1 MKSFLSILFPRT
13 RQNPAV
19 PLPFSSLIFLC
30 HLLPGAF
37 FQAYFIT
44 SSPWTVVIWSLNKHI
59 YKHPQDIVMDFPF
72 SHYFICPPL
81 CLSAWLSTSRGSSM
95 RSLEDA
101 LAASKFLSN
110 VSQELLFMQFPIGNK
125 STLLAYSEWHIII

>member
-1 MKSFLSILFPRT
+1 MKIRNRRYFYSNMKPFVAILFPRT
-13 RQNPAV
+13 SHSPAV
-19 PLPFSSLIFLC
+19 LLPFSSLIFLS

-37 FQAYFIT
+37 FQAYFST
-44 SSPWTVVIWSLNKHI
+44 SSPWTVVICSLNKHI

-110 VSQELLFMQFPIGNK
+110 VSQELLFM
-125 STLLAYSEWHIII
+125 